1 MSALPH
7 PFEATAATVEAA
19 TRPVEL
25 PRPAVGAALLRA
37 GRVAALC
44 CLVLLVPG
52 EADRLGSGDF
62 SRRDA

>member
-7 PFEATAATVEAA
+7 PFEATAATVEAV

-25 PRPAVGAALLRA
+25 PRPAVGAALLGA
-37 GRVAALC
+37 GRVAAMC

-52 EADRLGSGDF
+52 EAYRCSSGARLP
-62 SRRDA
+62 RP